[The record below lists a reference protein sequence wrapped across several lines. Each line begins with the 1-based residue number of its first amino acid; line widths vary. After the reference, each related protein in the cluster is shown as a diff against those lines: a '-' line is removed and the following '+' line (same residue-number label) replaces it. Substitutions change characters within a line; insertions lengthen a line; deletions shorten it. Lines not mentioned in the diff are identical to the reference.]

1 MELPVAAQ
9 ALQAAY
15 SVLAGALL
23 GLVYDVF
30 RALRRAAVRRWAHS
44 ALDALFC
51 LAAGFFLFFF
61 ALAWGDG
68 RLRGF
73 MLCCLAAGWG
83 VYLLTFSRHVSAIL
97 ETIVKKLGKVLSK
110 AAFQLS
116 IIRKIKKI
124 VKSIFSKV
132 RFGFKMRKYKGAQRR
147 AGKHEGSTSREA
159 RKGRYDYPSGRGRP
173 VSVRPG
179 RHRRREGGDREIQ
192 PDKGGAQHPG
202 SGVGGGQRRA

>member
-97 ETIVKKLGKVLSK
+97 ETIVKKLGIDTSLDD
-110 AAFQLS
+110 F
-116 IIRKIKKI
+116 IKK
-124 VKSIFSKV
+124 
-132 RFGFKMRKYKGAQRR
+132 YK
-147 AGKHEGSTSREA
+147 
-159 RKGRYDYPSGRGRP
+159 
-173 VSVRPG
+173 
-179 RHRRREGGDREIQ
+179 I
-192 PDKGGAQHPG
+192 
-202 SGVGGGQRRA
+202 